1 MFAALQGGQPIGEAT
16 FRLKEKGVV
25 SPQVVAKPRDMV
37 KAGEDADTVFGEFQ
51 TSLERFTGS
60 MEKQVKWFSNTR
72 IRRFPLEGVV
82 PLGGTYERHAGHR
95 AKKATADSTTPSL
108 C

>member
-16 FRLKEKGVV
+16 LRLTEMGVV
-25 SPQVVAKPRDMV
+25 SPQVVAKLRDMV

-60 MEKQVKWFSNTR
+60 MEKQVKTLLS
-72 IRRFPLEGVV
+72 V
-82 PLGGTYERHAGHR
+82 PR
-95 AKKATADSTTPSL
+95 
-108 C
+108 